1 QMNGMSALS
10 LVLIF
15 AVLSLSWLAAAWL
28 WRNIQL
34 QGSWVLLA
42 GGLIFWI
49 IALIGASQL
58 VLKKDS
64 LVLSGVLALMAISVW
79 GWRIVSGRLAWWELD
94 VSKWLLWP
102 TMLVMLLSQISQ
114 HEIFAAGW
122 QNLAWCLA
130 LPAAGALLWRDAETL
145 PPRLSRLAHLSL
157 FWMILLAL
165 AAELFWFA
173 QDLPWGMAAW
183 AYRMSLTMLISL
195 VS

>member
-1 QMNGMSALS
+1 
-10 LVLIF
+10 
-15 AVLSLSWLAAAWL
+15 
-28 WRNIQL
+28 
-34 QGSWVLLA
+34 VLLA

-130 LPAAGALLWRDAETL
+130 LPAA
-145 PPRLSRLAHLSL
+145 
-157 FWMILLAL
+157 
-165 AAELFWFA
+165 
-173 QDLPWGMAAW
+173 
-183 AYRMSLTMLISL
+183 
-195 VS
+195 

>member
-1 QMNGMSALS
+1 
-10 LVLIF
+10 
-15 AVLSLSWLAAAWL
+15 
-28 WRNIQL
+28 
-34 QGSWVLLA
+34 
-42 GGLIFWI
+42 
-49 IALIGASQL
+49 
-58 VLKKDS
+58 
-64 LVLSGVLALMAISVW
+64 
-79 GWRIVSGRLAWWELD
+79 VSGRLAWWELD

-165 AAELFWFA
+165 AAELFW
-173 QDLPWGMAAW
+173 LRKICHGAW
-183 AYRMSLTMLISL
+183 RRGAPA
-195 VS
+195 